1 MSKQNKGLGKGFG
14 SLLPSDFDQS
24 ILLDKHDR
32 VQKIALENIQP
43 DPSQPRRTFSEELID
58 ELAQSIKRYGV
69 LQPIVVTE
77 KDGQYYIVAGERR
90 FRATKK
96 AGLSHIPVLVR
107 SLEELEKLEISL
119 VENVQ
124 RVDLNPVE
132 QAVSILRLHEQFNIS
147 YQEVAQRLGK
157 AHTTIVNIVRLL
169 QLPEFARQALSD
181 GRISE
186 GHARAILAIKD
197 EKLQKTLL
205 RNIEHNNWSVRKA
218 EQFVAESKES
228 DRPTETAVRTK
239 EFEEARNLSKNLSK
253 KLGFKVKIS
262 HLAGGGGKIAMK
274 FDSKKQFDEFLS
286 YLGKLKNN

>member
-14 SLLPSDFDQS
+14 SLLPNDFDQS

-32 VQKIALENIQP
+32 VQKIQLEDIEA
-43 DPSQPRRTFSEELID
+43 DPGQPRRIFNEELID

-77 KDGQYYIVAGERR
+77 KDGAYNIVAGERR
-90 FRATKK
+90 FRAAKK
-96 AGLSHIPVLVR
+96 AGLTHIPVLVR

-147 YQEVAQRLGK
+147 YQEIAQRLGK

-169 QLPEFARQALSD
+169 QLPEFARKALSE
-181 GRISE
+181 GKISE
-186 GHARAILAIKD
+186 GHARAILALKD
-197 EKLQKTLL
+197 ETLQETLL
-205 RNIEHNNWSVRKA
+205 RNIEHNNWSVRRA
-218 EQFVAESKES
+218 EQFVAENKELGN
-228 DRPTETAVRTK
+228 PPKTAVRTK
-239 EFEEARNLSKNLSK
+239 EFEEAQNLSKDLSK

-262 HLAGGGGKIAMK
+262 PAANGAGKIALN
-274 FDSKKQFDEFLS
+274 FTSKQQLDEFIT
-286 YLGKLKNN
+286 YLKKLKND